1 MILLDPLARPV
12 IAHRGASGQFPENT
26 LLAFREAVA
35 QGADAVELDVRL
47 TLDGVPV
54 VMHDAT
60 LERTTDGV
68 GGVGECTLEAL
79 RGVDA
84 GRGEPVPTLEAVL
97 EAFPATPVLVEV
109 KEGPATPAVVRVVQA
124 AGAGPRV
131 LLGSFVARA
140 IRTARAAGLAT
151 VATRPET
158 AAFWVA
164 SRVGWPF
171 IGGGYSAFSVPEY
184 QGRLRVV
191 DRPFLGLAER
201 TGKPVHVWTVDD
213 PGTAIR
219 LRSFG
224 VAGIVTNFPGRMVG
238 LGAGG

>member
-1 MILLDPLARPV
+1 MILLDPAARPV

-60 LERTTDGV
+60 LDRTTDGV
-68 GGVGECTLEAL
+68 GGVGESSLEAL
-79 RGVDA
+79 SALDA

-97 EAFPATPVLVEV
+97 EALPRTPLLVEV
-109 KEGPATPAVVRVVQA
+109 KERAATPAVVRVA
-124 AGAGPRV
+124 RAMGAGARV
-131 LLGSFVARA
+131 ILGSFDSRA
-140 IRTARAAGLAT
+140 LKTARGAGLAT

-164 SRVGWPF
+164 SRVGWAF
-171 IGGGYSAFSVPEY
+171 IGRKYSAFSVPEY
-184 QGRLRVV
+184 EGRLRVV
-191 DRPFLGLAER
+191 DQRFVRLAAR

-213 PGTAIR
+213 PGTALR

-224 VAGIVTNFPGRMVG
+224 VAGIVTNFPDRMVG

>member
-1 MILLDPLARPV
+1 MILLDPAARPV

-35 QGADAVELDVRL
+35 QGADAVELDIRL
-47 TLDGVPV
+47 TRDDVPV

-60 LERTTDGV
+60 LDRTTDGK
-68 GGVGECTLEAL
+68 GSVGERDLEAL
-79 RGVDA
+79 RGLDA

-97 EAFPATPVLVEV
+97 EALPETPLLVEV
-109 KEGPATPAVVRVVQA
+109 KAGAAMPEVVRVVRA
-124 AGAGPRV
+124 IGAGDRV
-131 LLGSFVARA
+131 VLGSFVSEALK
-140 IRTARAAGLAT
+140 TARAAGLAT

-171 IGGGYSAFSVPEY
+171 IGRRYPAFSVPEY
-184 QGRLRVV
+184 QGRIRVV
-191 DRPFLGLAER
+191 DPPFVRLAVR

-213 PGTAIR
+213 PGTARR

-224 VAGIVTNFPGRMVG
+224 VAGIVTNFPERMVG

>member
-1 MILLDPLARPV
+1 MILLDPTARPV

-47 TLDGVPV
+47 TRDGVPV
-54 VMHDAT
+54 VLHDAT
-60 LERTTDGV
+60 LDRTTDGE
-68 GGVGECTLEAL
+68 GDLGRHDFDAI
-79 RGVDA
+79 RGLDA
-84 GRGEPVPTLEAVL
+84 GRSEPVPTLQAVL
-97 EAFPATPVLVEV
+97 EALPDTPVLVEV
-109 KEGPATPAVVRVVQA
+109 KETAATPAVVRVIRDM
-124 AGAGPRV
+124 GAEARV
-131 LLGSFVARA
+131 VLGSFESAA
-140 IRTARAAGLAT
+140 LKTARAAGLAT

-171 IGGGYSAFSVPEY
+171 IRMRYLAFSVPEY
-184 QGRLRVV
+184 QGRKRVV
-191 DRPFLGLAER
+191 DPAFVRLATR

-213 PGTAIR
+213 PGTALR

-224 VAGIVTNFPGRMVG
+224 VAGIVTNFPDRMVG